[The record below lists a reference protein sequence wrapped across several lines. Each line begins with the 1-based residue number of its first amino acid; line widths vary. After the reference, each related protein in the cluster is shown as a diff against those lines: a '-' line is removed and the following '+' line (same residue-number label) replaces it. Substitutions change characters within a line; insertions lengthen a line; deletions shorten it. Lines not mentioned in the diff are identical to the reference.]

1 MQTGT
6 KKMPDMDA
14 GIFCI
19 NKKRARS
26 AFGSRLSLVEHTG
39 FEPVTPTLPVLCA
52 PSCANAPCSA
62 WSERYY
68 FNGWI
73 RICQ

>member
-26 AFGSRLSLVEHTG
+26 AFGFRLSLVEHTG

-52 PSCANAPCSA
+52 PSCANAP
-62 WSERYY
+62 
-68 FNGWI
+68 
-73 RICQ
+73 

>member
-52 PSCANAPCSA
+52 PS
-62 WSERYY
+62 
-68 FNGWI
+68 
-73 RICQ
+73 